1 MIMKNK
7 FFLFPGLTA
16 ALSLGFVACNN
27 TAFNN
32 RMAEGKTVSEIEKG
46 GEKYDLE
53 LVVDGLD
60 IPWGLAFIDDKY
72 LISEKNGK
80 LLLVDNH
87 NKRSEIQG
95 IPEIWQQGQGGFLD
109 LALDPNYTEEPW
121 IYMTYSS
128 EGSETGKGTTTLA
141 RAQLIGDQLE
151 NLSVLYRGQED
162 SDKGFHFGSR
172 IVFDNKGYL
181 FFSIGD
187 RGNEEENPQ
196 SIYRDG
202 GKIYRIHKDGR
213 IPEDNPF
220 VGMDAARTA
229 IWSYGHRNPQGM
241 IYHPELDAIWIHE
254 HGPQGGDEINQ
265 SEKGKNFGWPIISYG
280 INYSGSSL
288 TKITEKDGM
297 EQPLFYWLPSIAPSG
312 MVYVHESNYPEL
324 EGSLFAGS
332 LKFQYLERLV
342 LEDNKVTY
350 RERWFSGIGRVREV
364 VQAPDGY
371 IYLSVENK
379 GIYKMIPKA

>member
-1 MIMKNK
+1 MKITSILS
-7 FFLFPGLTA
+7 FGLLG
-16 ALSLGFVACNN
+16 ALTLGFVSCNHASSDEN
-27 TAFNN
+27 ATGNQ
-32 RMAEGKTVSEIEKG
+32 TISEITTG
-46 GEKYDLE
+46 GENYELE

-60 IPWGLAFIDDKY
+60 IPWGLEFIDGKY

-80 LLLVDNH
+80 LLLVDQEN
-87 NKRSEIQG
+87 NRQEIQG
-95 IPEIWQQGQGGFLD
+95 MPEIWQQGQGGFLD
-109 LALDPNYTEEPW
+109 LTLDPNYEEEPW

-128 EGSETGKGTTTLA
+128 EGSETGKGTTTVS
-141 RAQLIGDQLE
+141 RAQLKGNQLE

-172 IVFDNKGYL
+172 VVFDDEGYL
-181 FFSIGD
+181 YFSIGD
-187 RGNEEENPQ
+187 RGNRDENPQ

-202 GKIYRIHKDGR
+202 GKIYRIHKDGS

-220 VGMDAARTA
+220 VEVDGARSA

-241 IYHPELDAIWIHE
+241 VYHPALDAIWVHE

-280 INYSGSSL
+280 INYDGSSF
-288 TKITEKDGM
+288 TEITEKEGM
-297 EQPLFYWLPSIAPSG
+297 EQPLYYWLPSIAPSG
-312 MVYVHESNYPEL
+312 MAYIHQSNYPEL

-342 LEDNKVTY
+342 LDGNKVTK
-350 RERWFSGIGRVREV
+350 RERWFSDVGRVREV
-364 VQAPDGY
+364 IQAPDGN
-371 IYLSVENK
+371 IYLSVESK
-379 GIYKMIPKA
+379 GIYKMVPKA

>member
-1 MIMKNK
+1 MIMKKK
-7 FFLFPGLTA
+7 FVLFAGLIA
-16 ALSLGFVACNN
+16 VLSLGFVACNN
-27 TAFNN
+27 TVFNN
-32 RMAEGKTVSEIEKG
+32 RMAEEKTVSKIEKG

-60 IPWGLAFIDDKY
+60 IPWGLEFIDDKY

-109 LALDPNYTEEPW
+109 LALDPNYTKEPW

-172 IVFDNKGYL
+172 VVFDKNGYL